1 MSLGASRTSW
11 EGSGQHRARVRNF
24 RKRLERQLWT
34 GSFLNA
40 LAWSAYARC
49 PEITAPPCPTQWG
62 PSGGPQCGHAPV
74 ASSCAYFV
82 VLGAQLGLPAGTGR
96 PLCGSPGPGRTRV
109 QAIVPYNLPQDPLAG
124 PSASWGFL
132 GASWEPPGASWGFLE
147 PPGGSWGLLGASWE
161 PPGASWGFLGSS
173 WGLLGASWA
182 LPGASWGPPG
192 GSWEPPG
199 RFLGPPGG
207 FLGAPGASWDL
218 LGASWGLPDLL
229 GPPGGFLGP
238 PGSLLGL
245 PGASWGLLGPPGA
258 SWSLLGP
265 PGASWGLLGPS
276 KNTCFT
282 IVFALL
288 GPEESWGV

>member
-1 MSLGASRTSW
+1 MVAEAPGALKVSRIGPLRGSGKSSGVSLGASRTSW

-109 QAIVPYNLPQDPLAG
+109 QAIVPYHLPQDPLAG
-124 PSASWGFL
+124 PSAVT
-132 GASWEPPGASWGFLE
+132 PPV
-147 PPGGSWGLLGASWE
+147 
-161 PPGASWGFLGSS
+161 
-173 WGLLGASWA
+173 
-182 LPGASWGPPG
+182 
-192 GSWEPPG
+192 
-199 RFLGPPGG
+199 R
-207 FLGAPGASWDL
+207 
-218 LGASWGLPDLL
+218 
-229 GPPGGFLGP
+229 
-238 PGSLLGL
+238 GSLGQE
-245 PGASWGLLGPPGA
+245 P
-258 SWSLLGP
+258 
-265 PGASWGLLGPS
+265 
-276 KNTCFT
+276 
-282 IVFALL
+282 
-288 GPEESWGV
+288 